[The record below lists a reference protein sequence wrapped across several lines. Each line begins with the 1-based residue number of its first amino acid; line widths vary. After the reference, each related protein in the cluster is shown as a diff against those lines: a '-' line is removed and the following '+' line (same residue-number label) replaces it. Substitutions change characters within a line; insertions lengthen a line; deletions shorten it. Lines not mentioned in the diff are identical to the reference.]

1 MGVFL
6 SAVFYNHPE
15 TEGFIVKDYSLAL
28 VDEWL

>member
-6 SAVFYNHPE
+6 SAMLYNHPE
-15 TEGFIVKDYSLAL
+15 TEGFIIKDDSLAL